1 MKWQNRPLEFN
12 RQSTVPNF
20 RHCALACVDSWPAP
34 SLLLLLLF
42 LLLCCFPER
51 RASSPLYPT
60 TLCSFADSALSHMC
74 ASDTMLWLE
83 GVFFLGNIFSP
94 VCVCLEHSV
103 RWLIMRCQR
112 REGCSC
118 MWRREEAVV
127 VAEGS
132 RKDGAVKDTTTGF
145 FFFFLATLVASLVL
159 LAKTTPLATASCVVC
174 RHYVCAVGST

>member
-1 MKWQNRPLEFN
+1 
-12 RQSTVPNF
+12 
-20 RHCALACVDSWPAP
+20 
-34 SLLLLLLF
+34 
-42 LLLCCFPER
+42 
-51 RASSPLYPT
+51 
-60 TLCSFADSALSHMC
+60 MC

-83 GVFFLGNIFSP
+83 VFFFFFWGNVFAP

-112 REGCSC
+112 REGCPC
-118 MWRREEAVV
+118 MWRKWRREEAVV
-127 VAEGS
+127 VVEGS

-145 FFFFLATLVASLVL
+145 FYFFLATLVASLVL